1 MAASEDLGSTRCFG
15 AQLNGR
21 LAKWLPP
28 SHLQPQAIFQL
39 ELLAVLLLLQLY
51 GPRVRG
57 SALRIFVD
65 NEGAKCALISGY
77 SANSWGARIV
87 AQVWIEAA
95 RWDIALWFERVASK
109 DNPADGPS
117 RQRWAL
123 ARRLRWEE
131 ESEEEVDDA
140 ICIIEEVLEMN
151 PQLCLHRGR

>member
-1 MAASEDLGSTRCFG
+1 MRAHFG
-15 AQLNGR
+15 ILR
-21 LAKWLPP
+21 
-28 SHLQPQAIFQL
+28 
-39 ELLAVLLLLQLY
+39 ELL
-51 GPRVRG
+51 
-57 SALRIFVD
+57 
-65 NEGAKCALISGY
+65 
-77 SANSWGARIV
+77 GARIV